1 MTFFEIMCANIL
13 SVGTTAIFYLC
24 ASLLLLGDIPYKNR
38 KHYYSIFGAGMLYI
52 FALSLAGTI
61 FFKTGLFA
69 TPHNGG
75 ETVFDYITICAMM
88 LFLRV
93 MYEKSW
99 GTYLATSVF
108 LHIMY
113 DFGWNLA
120 DVFAPNK
127 FYHLEHMSDRRQYLF
142 YEWVVV
148 PFCLFLVLL
157 LLYKTRAG
165 KLFGQW
171 EEQKL
176 KNSVLVFLGLYPVIQ
191 QAVQEAV
198 EISAKDMGYNP
209 ATAVIFLLII
219 YMIFIYTGR
228 EEMQQR
234 RIEEQN
240 ISLKQQGAY
249 IESLESL
256 QREVRRFRHDFKNMM
271 SGMYLQAEEG
281 NLEAIQGYIQEM
293 TEDFDLQVG
302 SQIRLMNQLANIRVT
317 EVKGL
322 FLEKMKIMQEEE
334 IRWELEVLRPFEMTR
349 LRSTDLCRCLGI
361 LLDNAIEEVKGRE
374 DGRIHIMISS
384 QNDYTTFRIKNT
396 LYSAVD
402 FHKLGDHGY
411 SSKGQGRGIGLSNYK
426 KILAKYERAMPF
438 TTIRD
443 GYFIQELKIQE
454 G

>member
-1 MTFFEIMCANIL
+1 MTFFEVMCANIL
-13 SVGTTAIFYLC
+13 SVGMTTIFDVC
-24 ASLLLLGDIPYKNR
+24 ALLLLLGNIPYKNR
-38 KHYYSIFGAGMLYI
+38 KHYYSIFGALMLYI
-52 FALSLAGTI
+52 FTVSLAGTI

-69 TPHNGG
+69 LPHNGG
-75 ETVFDYITICAMM
+75 ETIINYFTICGTM

-99 GTYLATSVF
+99 GTYLAAAVF
-108 LHIMY
+108 LNILY
-113 DFGWNLA
+113 EFGWNLA
-120 DVFAPNK
+120 DIFAPNK
-127 FYHLEHMSDRRQYLF
+127 FFHLDNMSDRRQYLF
-142 YEWVVV
+142 YEWGVVSL
-148 PFCLFLVLL
+148 CLFLVLL

-165 KLFGQW
+165 ELFGQW

-176 KNSVLVFLGLYPVIQ
+176 KKSVLIFLCLCPILQ
-191 QAVQEAV
+191 QAVQETV
-198 EISAKDMGYNP
+198 EISAKDVGYNP

-240 ISLKQQGAY
+240 ISLRQQGAY
-249 IESLESL
+249 IENLEGL

-293 TEDFDLQVG
+293 TEDFDMQVG
-302 SQIRLMNQLANIRVT
+302 SQIRLMNQLANIRLM

-349 LRSTDLCRCLGI
+349 LRGTDLCRCLGI
-361 LLDNAIEEVKGRE
+361 LLDNAIEEVRGRE
-374 DGRIHIMISS
+374 DGQIHIMISS

-402 FHKLGDHGY
+402 FHRLGDHGY

-426 KILAKYERAMPF
+426 KILGRYERAVPY
-438 TTIRD
+438 TTIHD
-443 GYFIQELKIQE
+443 GYFIQELKVQE